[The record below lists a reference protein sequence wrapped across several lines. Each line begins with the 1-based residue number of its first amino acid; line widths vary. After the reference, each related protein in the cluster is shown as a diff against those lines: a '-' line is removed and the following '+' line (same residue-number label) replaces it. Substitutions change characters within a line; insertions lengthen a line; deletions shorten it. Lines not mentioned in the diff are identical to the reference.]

1 MNAIWETTVYEYKR
15 NVLRK
20 GFLFALFGLPI
31 GLLVTMLIVF
41 VIVASMENDTTPIGY
56 VDHSGILA
64 HAIPAPPPSDGV
76 YDPVPLLSF
85 IDEAAARQALDD
97 KEIAGYYV
105 LPAGYLQG
113 EAVRVVYREH
123 IRDAAETQFEDFLR
137 VNLVAD
143 LPPEVARRALEGT
156 TWNVITLNEE
166 TTAELANTLVRTLV
180 PFISGMI
187 LYFGLFIVSGY
198 LMRAVVE
205 EKENRTIEVLITSVR
220 PEYIM
225 VGKVIGIL
233 GVGITQVI
241 VWLGMALLAF
251 GFMRVQLPDIPALD
265 VDWGLMGK
273 ILLVL
278 APSFLMVC
286 GLMATIGA
294 TLTTTSEGQQLTGL
308 VTMPLMLPLM
318 LLGIFISAVD
328 SPLVVGFSLF
338 PLTAPLSMMMR
349 LSFGEVPD
357 WQFWLSIGLLTLSAL
372 GSLWLAGRVLRL
384 GMLQYGRRIRLGEI
398 WQDMLGEAS

>member
-1 MNAIWETTVYEYKR
+1 MNAIWKTSVYEYKR

-20 GFLFALFGLPI
+20 GFLLALLSVPMWF
-31 GLLVTMLIVF
+31 LVGMLVVWIKVS
-41 VIVASMENDTTPIGY
+41 VENDTTPIGY

-76 YDPVPLLSF
+76 YDSVPLLSF
-85 IDEAAARQALDD
+85 TDEAAARQALDD

-113 EAVRVVYREH
+113 EAVRVVYRER

-137 VNLVAD
+137 VNLTTD

-166 TTAELANTLVRTLV
+166 TTTELANTLVRTLV
-180 PFISGMI
+180 PFIGSTI
-187 LYFGLFIVSGY
+187 LYLGLFIVSGY
-198 LMRAVVE
+198 LVRAVVE
-205 EKENRTIEVLITSVR
+205 EKENRTIEVLITSTR
-220 PEYIM
+220 PEYLM
-225 VGKVIGIL
+225 VGKVLGIL
-233 GVGITQVI
+233 GVGMTQVI
-241 VWLGMALLAF
+241 AWLGMALLAF
-251 GFMRVQLPDIPALD
+251 GFMHAQLPDIPALD

-278 APSFLMVC
+278 APSFVMVC
-286 GLMATIGA
+286 GLMAAIGA

-308 VTMPLMLPLM
+308 VTMPLMLPLI
-318 LLGIFISAVD
+318 LLGVFINAVD

-338 PLTAPLSMMMR
+338 PLTAPMSMMMR

-384 GMLQYGRRIRLGEI
+384 GMLQYGRRIRLAEI
-398 WQDMLGEAS
+398 WQDMLGEPS

>member
-1 MNAIWETTVYEYKR
+1 MSTIWETMVYEYKR

-20 GFLFALFGLPI
+20 GFLIALFSVPI
-31 GLLVTMLIVF
+31 WLLVTMLIVL
-41 VIVASMENDTTPIGY
+41 VMTSMENDTTPVGY

-64 HAIPAPPPSDGV
+64 HAISAPPPSDSV

-85 IDEAAARQALDD
+85 AEEAAARQALDD

-105 LPAGYLQG
+105 LPADYLQG
-113 EAVRVVYREH
+113 GAVRVVYREH

-166 TTAELANTLVRTLV
+166 TTTELANTLVRTLV
-180 PFISGMI
+180 PFIGGMI

-205 EKENRTIEVLITSVR
+205 EKENRTMEVLITSMR
-220 PEYIM
+220 PEYLM

-233 GVGITQVI
+233 GVGMTQVI
-241 VWLGMALLAF
+241 TWLGMALLAF
-251 GFMRVQLPDIPALD
+251 LFVQAQLPDIPALD
-265 VDWGLMGK
+265 VDWALMGK

-286 GLMATIGA
+286 GLMASIGA
-294 TLTTTSEGQQLTGL
+294 TLTATSEGQQLTSL

-318 LLGIFISAVD
+318 LLGVFINAVD

-349 LSFGEVPD
+349 LSFGEVPA

>member
-1 MNAIWETTVYEYKR
+1 MSTIWETIVYEYKR

-20 GFLFALFGLPI
+20 GFLIALFSVPI
-31 GLLVTMLIVF
+31 WLLVSMLV
-41 VIVASMENDTTPIGY
+41 VWVMASIENDTTPIGY

-64 HAIPAPPPSDGV
+64 HAISAPPPSDSL

-85 IDEAAARQALDD
+85 TDEAAARQALDD

-105 LPAGYLQG
+105 LPADYLQG
-113 EAVRVVYREH
+113 GAVRVVYRER

-156 TWNVITLNEE
+156 TWKVITLNEE
-166 TTAELANTLVRTLV
+166 TTTELANTLVRTLV
-180 PFISGMI
+180 PFIGGMM
-187 LYFGLFIVSGY
+187 LYLGLFIVSGY

-205 EKENRTIEVLITSVR
+205 EKENRTIEVLITSMR
-220 PEYIM
+220 PESLM
-225 VGKVIGIL
+225 VGKVVGIL
-233 GVGITQVI
+233 GVGMTQVI
-241 VWLGMALLAF
+241 TWLGMALLAF
-251 GFMRVQLPDIPALD
+251 LFMQAQLPDIPALD
-265 VDWGLMGK
+265 VDWALMGK

-286 GLMATIGA
+286 GLMASIGA
-294 TLTTTSEGQQLTGL
+294 TLTATSEGQQLTSL
-308 VTMPLMLPLM
+308 VMMPLMLPLM
-318 LLGIFISAVD
+318 LLGVFINAVD

-338 PLTAPLSMMMR
+338 PLTAPLSMIMR
-349 LSFGEVPD
+349 LSFGEVPA
-357 WQFWLSIGLLTLSAL
+357 WQFGLSIGLLTLSAL